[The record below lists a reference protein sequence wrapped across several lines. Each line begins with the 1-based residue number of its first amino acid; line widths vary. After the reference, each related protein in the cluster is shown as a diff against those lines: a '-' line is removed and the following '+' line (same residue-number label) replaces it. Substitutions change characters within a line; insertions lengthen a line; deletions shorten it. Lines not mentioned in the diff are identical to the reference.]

1 MGKLGE
7 KISAIR
13 KSKGL
18 SQERLAEDANI
29 NLRTLQRI
37 EKGET
42 KPHGE
47 TLKRICQV
55 LDVPLEDVNG
65 EPSGKAMSIVN
76 IAAYILVFVLAGILI
91 YGQLGRSGNSSNKL
105 ITKRIQYDISIG
117 SGELETGGWIESIRE
132 VDRVPFINDLFEKAL
147 KGDLKACDIYLNPLE
162 PEQLKGLIT
171 DTFHLVLMEPIPPYN
186 EYDTCVVRL
195 QDPGEIDCLRFQ
207 EEWTYNED
215 NMVVEKRVL
224 GICPIVKTNKLNR
237 TVNQPLFW
245 VYFDDIV
252 LEK

>member
-1 MGKLGE
+1 MNKLGE

-13 KSKGL
+13 RSKGL
-18 SQERLAEDANI
+18 SQEKLAEDANI

-42 KPHGE
+42 RPHGE
-47 TLKRICQV
+47 TLKRICKA
-55 LDVPLEDVNG
+55 LDVPVE
-65 EPSGKAMSIVN
+65 EISEIRSGKAISAIN
-76 IAAYILVFVLAGILI
+76 IIAYVLVFVLAGMLI
-91 YGQLGRSGNSSNKL
+91 FGQLGLSKNSSTKL
-105 ITKRIQYDISIG
+105 ITKRIQYDISIR
-117 SGELETGGWIESIRE
+117 SGELETGGWIERIGQA
-132 VDRVPFINDLFEKAL
+132 DRVPFIDDLFKLAL
-147 KGDLKACDIYLNPLE
+147 KGEVKTCDVYLNPLE
-162 PEQLKGLIT
+162 PEQLKGLLT

-195 QDPGEIDCLRFQ
+195 QDAEEIDCLRFQ

-245 VYFDDIV
+245 VYFDDII